1 MKKIIGLLIFIALI
15 AFLYTSCPNKEDHTE
30 ALSEVIPEMV
40 NAKFS
45 EFGIDNILG
54 SHAKG
59 SEALQHFARAVVDVD
74 DYLLFSIG
82 RENFTAKD
90 HVVSFGIAG
99 HVFTVNDELFQ
110 TTSGLLDSAKDLTE
124 DVADR
129 LKETID

>member
-1 MKKIIGLLIFIALI
+1 MKKIIGLLLFIALI
-15 AFLYTSCPNKEDHTE
+15 VFLYKSCPDKDAHAE

-45 EFGIDNILG
+45 EFGIDNVLG
-54 SHAKG
+54 SNNQP
-59 SEALQHFARAVVDVD
+59 SEALQHFARAIIDVD

-82 RENFTAKD
+82 RENFTAND

-99 HVFTVNDELFQ
+99 HVFTVNDEVFQ
-110 TTSGLLDSAKDLTE
+110 TANDLFESAKGLTE

>member
-1 MKKIIGLLIFIALI
+1 MKKLIGLLIFIALI
-15 AFLYTSCPNKEDHTE
+15 AFLYTSCPDKEDHTE

-54 SHAKG
+54 SNARA

-82 RENFTAKD
+82 RENFTASD

-99 HVFTVNDELFQ
+99 HVFTVNDEVFQ
-110 TTSGLLDSAKDLTE
+110 TANDLFESAKGLTE